1 MKESNPQCILHTAKI
16 EQLLE
21 DVQEIK
27 AEIRAEKSDAK
38 SERKELWAALTA
50 LRESITGNHKEGFNV
65 KVDRNT
71 RFRRNLSRLLW
82 ALFTPLYGGMMVL
95 LVKIFYDTFTK

>member
-50 LRESITGNHKEGFNV
+50 LRESITGNSKEGLTV
-65 KVDRNT
+65 RVDRNT
-71 RFRRNLSRLLW
+71 EFRKNLSKLLW

>member
-1 MKESNPQCILHTAKI
+1 MKDTNPQCILHTAKI

-27 AEIRAEKSDAK
+27 DEIRAVKSDAK

-50 LRESITGNHKEGFNV
+50 LRESITGNAKEGLTV
-65 KVDRNT
+65 RVDRNT
-71 RFRRNLSRLLW
+71 QFRRNLSRLLW
-82 ALFTPLYGGMMVL
+82 ALFTPLYGGL
-95 LVKIFYDTFTK
+95 IIILVKIVYDIF

>member
-1 MKESNPQCILHTAKI
+1 MKDSNPQCVLHTAKI

-21 DVQEIK
+21 DIQEIK

-50 LRESITGNHKEGFNV
+50 LRESITGNSKEGLTV
-65 KVDRNT
+65 RVDRNT
-71 RFRRNLSRLLW
+71 QFRRNISRLLL
-82 ALFTPLYGGMMVL
+82 ALFTPLYGGL
-95 LVKIFYDTFTK
+95 IIILVKIAYDTFSR